1 VETPELRRC
10 LPQIG
15 HILQAAL
22 MVLRARE
29 LGTLR
34 LWPVDKSVGT
44 VRNHIRIFCC
54 RPKTCFYQDPI
65 LSGPL
70 LQGPAERQ

>member
-1 VETPELRRC
+1 
-10 LPQIG
+10 
-15 HILQAAL
+15 LQAAL
-22 MVLRARE
+22 MVLPARE

-44 VRNHIRIFCC
+44 VRNHN
-54 RPKTCFYQDPI
+54 PDLLLPAQDLLLSGPI

-70 LQGPAERQ
+70 LQRASGTAMTMGRLSLCPG